1 MTELKQ
7 IRHDL
12 GLSVKHMAL
21 ALGYQGNDNT
31 NSVLVRQMESGS
43 KPTPTVRLILARMY
57 QHLGY
62 VPWDKIK
69 IKGE

>member
-12 GLSVKHMAL
+12 GLSVKKMAL

-43 KPTPTVRLILARMY
+43 KPTPTVRLILARVY
-57 QHLGY
+57 RRLGY
-62 VPWDKIK
+62 VPWDLIN
-69 IKGE
+69 